1 MRTVSIVGYGRFGK
15 TLRRLL
21 GDDFKINIFYREQK
35 DIAEIY
41 KSDIIF
47 YCVPISAFETLI
59 KKHRSYI
66 QKHNVLIDVLSVK
79 SYPKQVFDSLI
90 KYVRQNILLTHP
102 MFGPDSSKHGFKG
115 LPIMIDQYRAQNEEY
130 QFWKTYFTQKGLRI
144 IEMKAVE
151 HDKLAA
157 NSQGVTHFIGRL
169 LEEFHFK
176 STPIDTK
183 GAEKLHEVMD
193 QTCNDSWELFMNLQ
207 NYNNYTKQMRVK
219 LGHAYDKLY
228 NKLLPSRVNL
238 KYLVF
243 GIQGGRGSFNEAA
256 LTYYV
261 NHNNI
266 VDYKVKYLFTTEKVL
281 RNLHEG
287 NIDFGLFA
295 IHNAIGGVVEES
307 THAMARYKFKI
318 VSEFAIL
325 ITHCLMKRKDVSTS
339 VIQQIMAHPQVFKQ
353 CTSTL
358 SKKYA
363 DFKQVSGSGDLLDTA
378 KAAWALAKG
387 KIDKNTYIL
396 GPKILSYIYD
406 FEVVDENLEDSKE
419 NLTSFF
425 LVSR

>member
-1 MRTVSIVGYGRFGK
+1 MRTVSIIGYGRFGK
-15 TLRRLL
+15 TLHRLL
-21 GDDFKINIFYREQK
+21 GNDFEINIFHRDQK
-35 DIAEIY
+35 NIAVIY

-47 YCVPISAFETLI
+47 YCVPISAFAAVI

-66 QKHNVLIDVLSVK
+66 RKHNVLIDVLSVK
-79 SYPKQVFDSLI
+79 MYPKQVFDKFI
-90 KYVRQNILLTHP
+90 KYKRQNILLTHP
-102 MFGPDSSKHGFKG
+102 MFGPDSSKQGFEG
-115 LPIMIDQYRAQNEEY
+115 LPIMIDQYRAQDEEY
-130 QFWKTYFTQKGLRI
+130 QFWKSYFSQKGLRV
-144 IEMKAVE
+144 IEMKAAE

-157 NSQGVTHFIGRL
+157 NSQGVTHFVGRL
-169 LEEFHFK
+169 LEEFHFT

-193 QTCNDSWELFMNLQ
+193 QTCNDTWELFMNLQ
-207 NYNNYTKQMRVK
+207 NYNSYTKRMRIR
-219 LGHAYDKLY
+219 LGKAYDKLY
-228 NKLLPSRVNL
+228 NKLLPSKVNP

-256 LTYYV
+256 LADYV
-261 NHNNI
+261 KRNNI
-266 VDYKVKYLFTTEKVL
+266 VNYKVKYLFTTEKVL

-325 ITHCLMKRKDVSTS
+325 ITHCLMKRKDVTTS

-353 CTSTL
+353 CAGTL

-363 DFKQVSGSGDLLDTA
+363 GLNQLSGSGDLIDTA
-378 KAAWALAKG
+378 KVAWALAKG
-387 KIDKNTYIL
+387 TVDKNTYIL
-396 GPKILSYIYD
+396 GPKILSNIYN
-406 FEVVDENLEDSKE
+406 FEVVDENLQDSKE